1 MDSVKVS
8 TILQDVRVILD
19 QNAEGFDVPGVGE
32 YTLEMNDVIKKS
44 IVPAVQWAHMN
55 APVTKLKGVD
65 FLEDAGLEGNA
76 LKLPGDFMRL
86 VTIRVDRWKRALSTY
101 LLEDDPQ
108 VSQILSGYPGL
119 MPTADK
125 PSMVLRQEDG
135 DNYLL
140 LYPFEA
146 DDDSSDDSSS
156 DVTEGDLVVSA
167 RYIPFPEIKDESDS
181 SDEGETVDIEPAVYR
196 AFLYY
201 LAHLVKLS
209 YNEESKFEEQAK
221 TML

>member
-1 MDSVKVS
+1 MDSVDVA

-19 QNAEGFDVPGVGE
+19 QNAEGFDVQGVGE

-65 FLEDAGLEGNA
+65 FLEDAELEGNA

-86 VTIRVDRWKRALSTY
+86 VTIRVDRWRRALSTY

-146 DDDSSDDSSS
+146 DDDSSDDSSG
-156 DVTEGDLVVSA
+156 DVTEGDSVVSA
-167 RYIPFPEIKDESDS
+167 RYIPFPEITDESDS
-181 SDEGETVDIEPAVYR
+181 SDESETVDIEPAVYQ